1 MFNSVSDTSLAL
13 FGDSELIAILLKAA
27 VILLLC
33 GLMRR
38 YFPFPKPDRKPDAE
52 LPHLTDF
59 RRTNTSIRPSAREW
73 TLLVLITA
81 LYAMVSL
88 HRLGSPVMPHTIWQ
102 PVQTP
107 QSITLELYEDTLF
120 DRIMIFAGE
129 GDNNARTDGYQF
141 GLNEFTIEVSDDLAS
156 WETAAVLNEQRY
168 YQYIDTFGYWNKRY
182 VRLTS
187 SSDAD
192 AVTEIAFV
200 NNAMQ
205 KVLPVRVLE
214 DPCAE
219 STYPADRLIDEQAAV
234 TADNTY
240 YDESYFDEVYHPR
253 NAWEIAEGQYMYA
266 SVHPLLG
273 TQMIALSIKLF
284 GNNPLAWRLPGALT
298 GILMVPLLWYLIRLL
313 SKRAEPA
320 LLGAALFAC
329 DFMHITTSRI
339 ATLEPMSVCA
349 ILVMFIFMVRWVNT
363 SFFDRP
369 LSASLRE
376 LLFCG
381 IATGIGFAIKWTACY
396 SAVGLALIYA
406 YSMLQRYGEYRRLK
420 LLSLQSGGSLNKD
433 ERSIIRRAK
442 QFPTDFRKTILWSFL
457 FFIGIPLVIYF
468 LAYIPCHITR
478 DGWSLKTVADQ
489 IRYMYEYHINLDA
502 THPYQSTWNQWL
514 LDERPV
520 WYYSKE
526 DLSGAYHTIACF
538 TNPLL
543 SLAGLFTA
551 LFTFADAALTRKT
564 APVVISIGY
573 LTALAP
579 WFMVD
584 RCVFAYHF
592 YPTSIFMIA
601 SIAWCFYRLV
611 SKRPS
616 LKWLPG
622 LFAALVLI
630 VFIIWLPVI
639 TGFGTTRDMVHI
651 LEIIPSWYFG

>member
-1 MFNSVSDTSLAL
+1 MFKSVSGTSLAL
-13 FGDSELIAILLKAA
+13 FGDSELIAILIKAA
-27 VILLLC
+27 VIVLLC

-38 YFPFPKPDRKPDAE
+38 FFPSSGPDRKTEDD
-52 LPHLTDF
+52 LPHLSF
-59 RRTNTSIRPSAREW
+59 LKRTQTAVRPDAREW
-73 TLLVLITA
+73 ILLVLITL
-81 LYAMVSL
+81 LYAMVSF
-88 HRLGSPVMPHTIWQ
+88 HRLGSTVLPDTTWQ

-107 QSITLELYEDTLF
+107 QTVILELYEDTLF
-120 DRIMIFAGE
+120 DRIMILTGE

-141 GLNEFTIEVSDDLAS
+141 GLTEFTIEVSDDLAS
-156 WETAAVLNEQRY
+156 WETAAVLNEHRY
-168 YQYIDTFGYWNKRY
+168 CQYIDTWGYWNKRY

-187 SSDAD
+187 SDDAD

-200 NNAMQ
+200 NNAAQ
-205 KVLPVRVLE
+205 TVLPVRVLE
-214 DPCAE
+214 DPCKN
-219 STYPADRLIDEQAAV
+219 SSYPAEMMIDEQEKV

-240 YDESYFDEVYHPR
+240 YDESFFDEVYHPR

-298 GILMVPLLWYLIRLL
+298 GVLMVPLLWYLIRLL
-313 SKRAEPA
+313 TSRAEPA
-320 LLGAALFAC
+320 LLGAALLAC

-349 ILVMFIFMVRWVNT
+349 IMVMFIFMVRWVNT

-381 IATGIGFAIKWTACY
+381 IATGIGIAIKWTACY

-406 YSMLQRYGEYRRLK
+406 YSMILRYSEYRRLK
-420 LLSLQSGGSLNKD
+420 LISLQNSEPLNEA
-433 ERSIIRRAK
+433 ERAVLRRAG
-442 QFPTDFRKTILWSFL
+442 QYPTDFLKTILWSFL
-457 FFIGIPLVIYF
+457 FFIGIPIVIYF
-468 LAYIPCHITR
+468 LAYIPCRITR
-478 DGWSLKTVADQ
+478 EGWSLKAVADQ

-551 LFTFADAALTRKT
+551 LFTFADAVCTHRT

-573 LTALAP
+573 ITALAP
-579 WFMVD
+579 WLMVD

-611 SKRPS
+611 SKKPS

-622 LFAALVLI
+622 LFAALALL
-630 VFIIWLPVI
+630 VFIVWLPVL
-639 TGFGTTRDMVHI
+639 TGFGTTRDLVHL